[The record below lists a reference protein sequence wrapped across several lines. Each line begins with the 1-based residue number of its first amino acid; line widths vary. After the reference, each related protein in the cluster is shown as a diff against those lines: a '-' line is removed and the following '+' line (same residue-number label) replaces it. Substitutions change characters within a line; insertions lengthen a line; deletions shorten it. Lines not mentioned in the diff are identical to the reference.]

1 MPLGSLV
8 EAIAASQGRARSL
21 CIGSDLA
28 ARLGTAV
35 AIVHPGR
42 CAALS
47 QVHAMEFRM
56 TVRPPKS
63 LSPSHFASGAISALE
78 YELLSERA
86 DALGR
91 HGLKVE
97 KAIAALQACEGKETS
112 PELRERLL
120 DDAAD
125 AVWAFFIQREIC
137 GLRDSRDAVR
147 RYGIPKAVMARLGI
161 VRRK

>member
-1 MPLGSLV
+1 
-8 EAIAASQGRARSL
+8 
-21 CIGSDLA
+21 
-28 ARLGTAV
+28 
-35 AIVHPGR
+35 
-42 CAALS
+42 
-47 QVHAMEFRM
+47 M

-63 LSPSHFASGAISALE
+63 LSPPYSASGALSALE

-97 KAIAALQACEGKETS
+97 KAIAALQALERNETT
-112 PELRERLL
+112 PQQRENLL

-125 AVWAFFIQREIC
+125 AVWAFLIQREIC

-147 RYGIPKAVMARLGI
+147 RYGLPKEVMARLGI